1 LRIGKGLSRLY
12 MAVITLA
19 VMGSVITTF
28 LLADSVRQEIDRLAA
43 PNSDTMQ
50 WSLAQTEVDPLA

>member
-1 LRIGKGLSRLY
+1 